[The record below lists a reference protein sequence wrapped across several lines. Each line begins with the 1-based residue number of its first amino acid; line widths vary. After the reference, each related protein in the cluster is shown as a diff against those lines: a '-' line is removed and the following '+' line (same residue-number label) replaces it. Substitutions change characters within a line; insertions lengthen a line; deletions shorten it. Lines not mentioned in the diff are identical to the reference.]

1 MLHSPYIFELCI
13 WVISVLARISALLFS
28 LYCRAVAEMFV
39 FVFCEACLHF
49 FFFAICD
56 SNFVPFVSKFENFR
70 NVWRKLFCLH
80 PTVVLT
86 LWEKFPQ
93 LWAYISVI
101 NYWKHNLEILGMSK
115 GQPILTRRGQQ
126 ERNRSG
132 RRPNKNRAKKVAAF
146 TDWLFLPK
154 PCRRKQRKYLDFQ
167 HFRKVFQASTW
178 FLFCILVWDLNLI
191 GHFYILYKRV
201 F

>member
-1 MLHSPYIFELCI
+1 M
-13 WVISVLARISALLFS
+13 LARISALLFS

-56 SNFVPFVSKFENFR
+56 SKFVLSCQNSKISEMCGENCFVST
-70 NVWRKLFCLH
+70 L
-80 PTVVLT
+80 VLT

-154 PCRRKQRKYLDFQ
+154 PRRRKQRKYLDFQ
-167 HFRKVFQASTW
+167 HFRKVIQSQHLIT
-178 FLFCILVWDLNLI
+178 FLYIRLKLN
-191 GHFYILYKRV
+191 R
-201 F
+201 